1 MKEKN
6 SATASTLG
14 RILATCSKQVMIIRM
29 ALPRSPGRIML
40 GYILWYNPQLF
51 KDIFDHGKNLRKHN
65 ATADSQPKSMLH
77 FKIRS

>member
-40 GYILWYNPQLF
+40 GYILWEKPKETQCNSRQPAE
-51 KDIFDHGKNLRKHN
+51 IN
-65 ATADSQPKSMLH
+65 ATL
-77 FKIRS
+77 